1 MDIFQIVAIG
11 IITAVCA
18 MVLKE
23 HKQETALLVAITGG
37 VLILLSVVQYFS
49 NIFSVL
55 TGFLD
60 ASGIPSSIYAVVFRI
75 IGIGYIADFSASIV
89 EDAGQKALAGK
100 ILLAGKLIIMVFALP
115 ILQLLFDT
123 ILLMLGSS

>member
-11 IITAVCA
+11 VITAVCA

-37 VLILLSVVQYFS
+37 ILILLSVVGYFS
-49 NIFSVL
+49 DIFNTL

-60 ASGIPSSIYAVVFRI
+60 ASGIPSQIYVVVFRI

-89 EDAGQKALAGK
+89 EDAGQRALAGK
-100 ILLAGKLIIMVFALP
+100 ILLAGKLIIMVLALP

-123 ILLMLGSS
+123 ILLMLGNS

>member
-1 MDIFQIVAIG
+1 MDILQIAAIG
-11 IITAVCA
+11 LITAVSA
-18 MVLKE
+18 IVLKE
-23 HKQETALLVAITGG
+23 HKQETAILVAITGG

-49 NIFSVL
+49 SIFDVL

-60 ASGIPSSIYAVVFRI
+60 ASGIPSNIYGVVFRI

-89 EDAGQKALAGK
+89 EDTGQKALAGK
-100 ILLAGKLIIMVFALP
+100 ILLAGKLIIMVMALP

-123 ILLMLGSS
+123 ILLMLN

>member
-18 MVLKE
+18 LVLKE
-23 HKQETALLVAITGG
+23 HKQETALLVTITGS

-60 ASGIPSSIYAVVFRI
+60 ASGIPASIYAVVFRI

-89 EDAGQKALAGK
+89 EDAGQKSLASK
-100 ILLAGKLIIMVFALP
+100 ILLAGKLIIMVLALP

-123 ILLMLGSS
+123 ILLMLNA

>member
-1 MDIFQIVAIG
+1 MDILQIAAIG

-23 HKQETALLVAITGG
+23 HKQETALLIAITGG
-37 VLILLSVVQYFS
+37 VLILLSVIQYFS
-49 NIFSVL
+49 DIFGIL

-60 ASGIPSSIYAVVFRI
+60 ASGIPANIYGVIFRI
-75 IGIGYIADFSASIV
+75 IGIGYIADFSAGIV

-100 ILLAGKLIIMVFALP
+100 ILLAGKLIIMVMALP

-123 ILLMLGSS
+123 ILLMLN